1 MTQADTV
8 EKAAEL
14 GFSGIEF
21 TDLVPKGE
29 NTLSARVKYAE
40 ILRKK
45 AEECGIS
52 VVAYAIG
59 ASLFNPDAEKRA
71 SEVLRVCDELEVAA
85 ALGAPLMRH
94 DVTWSLDFDGR
105 RYSFDRQLPYI
116 AESAGR
122 ITERAE
128 KLGIKTC
135 TENHGFI
142 AQDSDRM
149 ERLFNAVGHEN
160 YGLLC
165 DIGNFACVDEDST
178 AAVSRVAPYA
188 IHVHAK
194 DFYIRDFGEKPYS
207 DKYFM
212 SRGCRSLV
220 GAVLGEGDINIACC
234 MAILKKAGYDGYVSI
249 EYEGSEEC
257 VSALTRGICNLEK
270 II

>member
-21 TDLVPKGE
+21 TDLVPRGE
-29 NTLSARVKYAE
+29 NTLSGRVKYAE

-45 AEECGIS
+45 ADECGIS

-71 SEVLRVCDELEVAA
+71 SEVRRVSDELEVAA
-85 ALGAPLMRH
+85 ALGAPIMRH
-94 DVTWSLDFDGR
+94 DVTWTLNFDGEL
-105 RYSFDRQLPYI
+105 YSFDRQLPYI
-116 AESAGR
+116 AESAR
-122 ITERAE
+122 KITECAE
-128 KLGIKTC
+128 KLGIRTC

-142 AQDSDRM
+142 AQDSERM

-165 DIGNFACVDEDST
+165 DIGNFSCADEDNA

-188 IHVHAK
+188 FHAHAK

-207 DKYFM
+207 DNHFL

-220 GAVLGEGDINIACC
+220 GAVVGEGDIETARCL
-234 MAILKKAGYDGYVSI
+234 AILKKAGYDGYVSI
-249 EYEGSEEC
+249 EYEGAEEC
-257 VSALTRGICNLEK
+257 ISALSRGICNLGK
-270 II
+270 MI